1 MKWLNRMVAG
11 AVFACMALNVAP
23 ASGQFAAPVDAVPPG
38 DVEAL
43 VADVLAHAPSLAAL
57 QARSAA
63 ATQGISPA
71 GALPD
76 PMLEFMLQDV
86 GFPTLTV
93 GREEMSMVGVEVT
106 QGLLWPGKRRARSSV
121 ASAEAGMAATEV
133 TAMRRQLAAEV
144 RGLGAELYALDRERE
159 VVNSSRELLDM
170 LATTV
175 TARYA
180 AGQEDQEAVLKQQ
193 LAVARLDE
201 RLADLTADRA
211 GLVAEINRLR
221 GRPAAAPVGEIASL
235 PAVALPS
242 ETPEAAAVA
251 NAAEVAVRRA
261 GLQAARAR
269 LALARAEKRPN
280 ALAAAGYGYRDGFDP
295 VVMLRFGL
303 ELPLWSRRKQG
314 PQARAAAYEFEAAQH
329 ELAAAEAD
337 ADAGATQLVA
347 EWRRAETLLLLYRES
362 ILPRTSA
369 AFDAARAAYLVG
381 RADFATVAEDF
392 RMWFEARAELAR
404 READRFS
411 VWARLE
417 ALVGE
422 ATSGEVISGSGAGGA
437 RKD

>member
-1 MKWLNRMVAG
+1 MNWPNHMVAG
-11 AVFACMALNVAP
+11 VVFACLALNVAP
-23 ASGQFAAPVDAVPPG
+23 ASGQSAAPVDSVPPG

-43 VADVLAHAPSLAAL
+43 VADVLAHAPLLAAL

-63 ATQGISPA
+63 AVQGISPA

-93 GREEMSMVGVEVT
+93 GRAEMSMVGVEVT

-133 TAMRRQLAAEV
+133 TAMQRQLTAEV

-201 RLADLTADRA
+201 RLADLTAGRA

-261 GLQAARAR
+261 GLQAAQAR

-280 ALAAAGYGYRDGFDP
+280 ALAAAGYGYRDDFDP
-295 VVMLRFGL
+295 VVTLRFGL
-303 ELPLWSRRKQG
+303 ELPLWSSRKQG
-314 PQARAAAYEFEAAQH
+314 PQARAAAFEFEAARH
-329 ELAAAEAD
+329 ELAAAEAA

-392 RMWFEARAELAR
+392 RMWFEARAELAH

-411 VWARLE
+411 VWARIE

-422 ATSGEVISGSGAGGA
+422 ATSGEVISGNGAGGV